1 MIKEYLGITLMVIT
15 YVCYAI
21 FLWRI
26 IWRIL
31 LLLKIPNDRNKE
43 SLTVS
48 HIAPVT
54 ILRGVRDVLL
64 LTRLFRVNKLLWI
77 GEWIF
82 HWTFLLV
89 LMRHLKYFFFPLPAF
104 VAGFDSLG
112 LFAGYVFYLSL
123 IYILIVKYRIEKS
136 RYFSTYNFF
145 LLILLLMIGMT
156 GILMTNIMHPD
167 IVEIK
172 YFVLNLLIFN
182 PVSIPQSMLFN
193 IHFNMTLV
201 FLVSLPTHIFAAPY
215 TIFNARQCEDRF
227 DLLIHEK

>member
-1 MIKEYLGITLMVIT
+1 MTREYLGITLMVIT
-15 YVCYAI
+15 YLCYAI
-21 FLWRI
+21 FLWRV
-26 IWRIL
+26 IWRIF
-31 LLLKIPNDRNKE
+31 LLLKIPDDRNKE
-43 SLTVS
+43 SLPTS
-48 HIAPVT
+48 QIAPMT
-54 ILRGVRDVLL
+54 ILRGIRDVLF
-64 LTRLFRVNKLLWI
+64 LTRLFRVNKLLWV

-82 HWTFLLV
+82 HWTFFLV
-89 LMRHLKYFFFPLPAF
+89 LVRHLKYFLSPIPAF
-104 VAGFDSLG
+104 ISGFDSLG

-145 LLILLLMIGMT
+145 LLILLVMIGLT
-156 GILMTNIMHPD
+156 GILMRNIIRPD

-215 TIFNARQCEDRF
+215 TILHARQCEDRF
-227 DLLIHEK
+227 ELLIHEK